1 MSSKLDTA
9 MYHAVVQRHLR
20 PGANFQLALTDLV
33 EGVSAVHIWAPL
45 GWQEVKQR
53 YRRSILGPFW
63 LTISTGVLLTVMG
76 PLYGK
81 LFNQDVSSYF
91 LYLAVSFI
99 AWQLFSNYISD
110 ACNAFIG
117 AEGFIKQIRLPL
129 SVYVMRVVWK
139 NLIFFLHN
147 LVFLLLVLAY
157 FRPSLGF
164 DLILIPVGLFV
175 FMVNA
180 LWIGVVLGLVSA
192 RFRDIPQIIGNLV
205 QVFFFLTPVLWQ
217 PGMLGR
223 HAWTVNLNPFYH
235 FLEIIRT
242 PLMGA
247 GVNWLSWAAVG
258 AITFTG
264 FAVMAPFFAR
274 YRARIAYWV

>member
-9 MYHAVVQRHLR
+9 MYHAVVRRHLR
-20 PGANFQLALTDLV
+20 PGANFQLALTDLA

-99 AWQLFSNYISD
+99 AWQLFSSYISD

-129 SVYVMRVVWK
+129 SVYVMRIVWK

-157 FRPSLGF
+157 FRPSLGL
-164 DLILIPVGLFV
+164 DLILVPVGLFV

-180 LWIGVVLGLVSA
+180 LWIGIVLGLVSA
-192 RFRDIPQIIGNLV
+192 RFRDIPQIIGNVV

-258 AITFTG
+258 AITFAG